1 MTFDEIEAEISLLLT
16 EMQNEPSDRHE
27 LHQRLR
33 EAISSM
39 RAMGM
44 PVPNDLIDLERALE
58 SAFNRDRAL
67 DGTKS

>member
-27 LHQRLR
+27 LYQRLR

-58 SAFNRDRAL
+58 SAFNRDRTL